1 MKIFAV
7 AVLVVVAGVSQAM
20 GACTDTLPT
29 DLATYGCQQ
38 YTCEGLA
45 ASNNCGNNWGTCSK
59 LATGLI
65 SESCQCS
72 CAPVVV
78 APVPAPV
85 PAPAPPCVAYSEEAC
100 KQVANSLGLSQGGA
114 GYAMVGDYDTI
125 GCYAYDSGDYAN
137 MVFYGKCTKG
147 LIGSALN
154 WIGGDSDAFASCKK
168 QMQAIP
174 TAKDQ
179 YRPNGYDC
187 SVGCHPYSLDACKAA
202 AAALGLSEGG
212 AGSAF
217 VGNYGDKGCYAYS
230 SGGYAGM
237 AFYSTGGNNAEMS
250 KLPGKRDNW
259 YRPAGHDCN

>member
-20 GACTDTLPT
+20 GDCVDTLPA
-29 DLATYGCQQ
+29 DLACS
-38 YTCEGLA
+38 YTCEALA
-45 ASNNCGNNWGTCSK
+45 ASDNCNVAWNTCAPS
-59 LATGLI
+59 ASTVSVG
-65 SESCQCS
+65 SYCQNSCSTCPE
-72 CAPVVV
+72 PVVV
-78 APVPAPV
+78 APA
-85 PAPAPPCVAYSEEAC
+85 PAPATTCVPYSEEAC

-114 GYAMVGDYDTI
+114 GYDMVGDYDTI
-125 GCYAYDSGDYAN
+125 GCYAYNSGSYAN

-147 LIGSALN
+147 LIGSAWN
-154 WIGGDSDAFASCKK
+154 WLTGDSDAFESCKK

-174 TAKDQ
+174 TAGDQ

-217 VGNYGDKGCYAYS
+217 VGNWGDKGCYAYK
-230 SGGYAGM
+230 GGKYNGM
-237 AFYSTGGNNAEMS
+237 AFYSTGGDNADMS
-250 KLPGKRDNW
+250 KSPGWLDNW
-259 YRPAGHDCN
+259 YRPAGYDCK

>member
-1 MKIFAV
+1 MKIFIV

-45 ASNNCGNNWGTCSK
+45 ASNNCGNSWGTCSK

-78 APVPAPV
+78 APVPAP
-85 PAPAPPCVAYSEEAC
+85 APVCVAYSKEAC
-100 KQVANSLGLSQGGA
+100 EQVAANFGLSKGGA
-114 GYAMVGDYDTI
+114 GSAFVGNWAGSPR
-125 GCYAYDSGDYAN
+125 GCYAYKTGQYAN
-137 MVFYGKCTKG
+137 MVFYNNCDKG
-147 LIGSALN
+147 
-154 WIGGDSDAFASCKK
+154 WFSDLVEWVFDDSCKK
-168 QMQAIP
+168 KMQEIP
-174 TAKDQ
+174 TDGNQ

-202 AAALGLSEGG
+202 AAAGGLSQGG
-212 AGSAF
+212 GGSAF

-250 KLPGKRDNW
+250 KLPGRHDNW